1 MTFPSK
7 PAQRPADPRFSPGP
21 TRKHP
26 GWSLEKLSNA
36 VLGRN
41 HRSKAAVARLKL
53 AIDRTREVLR
63 VPDDYRIA
71 VVPGSDTGAVEMA
84 MWSLLGK
91 QGVDVFAWENFGKD
105 WVIDAVEQLKL
116 PGLGVHVADYGEL
129 PDFSQARPDRDV
141 VFTWNGTTSGVRVI
155 DCDWM
160 PEERDNIV
168 ICDATSGAFA
178 QPLDWPKLDVVTYSW
193 QKVLG
198 GEAAHG
204 MLILSPRAV
213 RRLETFTPSWPV
225 PKVFRMTAGG
235 KLDEALFQG
244 STINT
249 PSLLCVEDYLDTLDW
264 ADSVGGLDGLQ
275 ARASANAKIIYDWIE
290 ASDWA
295 APLCR
300 DAHYRS
306 NTGVCL
312 VFKDPGPDPAGLAA
326 RIAELLAEN
335 EAGYDCANYRT
346 APPGMRIWTGA
357 TIEAE
362 DLRLLTQWADWA
374 HAVARAEQE
383 AAYARKAG

>member
-7 PAQRPADPRFSPGP
+7 PAIAPADPRFSPGP

-26 GWSLEKLSNA
+26 GWKLENLKNA
-36 VLGRN
+36 TLGRN
-41 HRSKAAVARLKL
+41 HRCKASLDKLKL
-53 AIDRTREVLR
+53 AIDRTRDVLR
-63 VPDDYRIA
+63 VPADYRIA
-71 VVPGSDTGAVEMA
+71 IVPGSDTGAVEMA
-84 MWSLLGK
+84 MWGMLGK

-116 PGLGVHVADYGEL
+116 PDLKVHVADYGEL
-129 PDFSQARPDRDV
+129 PDFSQARPNRDV
-141 VFTWNGTTSGVRVI
+141 VFTWNGTTSGVRVT

-160 PEERDNIV
+160 PEDRDNIV

-178 QPLDWPKLDVVTYSW
+178 QELDWPKLDVVTFSW

-213 RRLETFTPSWPV
+213 KRLESYTPSWPV
-225 PKVFRMTAGG
+225 PKVFRMTTNG

-249 PSLLCVEDYLDTLDW
+249 PSLLCVEDYLDALDW
-264 ADSVGGLDGLQ
+264 AESLGGLDALYT
-275 ARASANAKIIYDWIE
+275 RANANAKIIYDWIDS
-290 ASDWA
+290 SDWA
-295 APLCR
+295 APLCK
-300 DAHYRS
+300 DPTYRS

-312 VFKDPGPDPAGLAA
+312 VFKDPGHNPAGLAA

-335 EAGYDCANYRT
+335 QAGYDCSHYRT

-357 TIEAE
+357 TVEAS
-362 DLRLLTQWADWA
+362 DLKALTAWADWA
-374 HAVARAEQE
+374 YATARAEQD
-383 AAYARKAG
+383 ATAIRKAG